1 MKGWDEKQQILKMV
15 LYQNFLFQNQSLHL
29 SPFFYFPWLYNLHCT
44 INIVHF
50 TLYNLHCTIY
60 IVQHKQGKNF
70 EK

>member
-1 MKGWDEKQQILKMV
+1 MKDWDEKQQILKMV

-29 SPFFYFPWLYNLHCT
+29 SPFFTFLGCT
-44 INIVHF
+44 IN
-50 TLYNLHCTIY
+50 